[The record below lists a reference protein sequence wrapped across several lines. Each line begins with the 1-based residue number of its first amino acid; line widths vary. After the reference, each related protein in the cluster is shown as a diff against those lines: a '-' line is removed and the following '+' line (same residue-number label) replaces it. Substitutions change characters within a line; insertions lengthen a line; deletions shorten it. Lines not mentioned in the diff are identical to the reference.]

1 MGLRIVKHFNR
12 RMEMLKELA
21 LTAVMLASTTAF
33 AVDQGAVD
41 KSFAL
46 KDGSTVY
53 IFKDG
58 KMAMEDKLGRVVP
71 MKAGHVMQTKDGQSI
86 LMVGNELA
94 KLDWI
99 RKSEL
104 GGK

>member
-1 MGLRIVKHFNR
+1 MFKV
-12 RMEMLKELA
+12 LA
-21 LTAVMLASTTAF
+21 TAAAVLFSAHVALAADK
-33 AVDQGAVD
+33 ANVD
-41 KSFAL
+41 KSIPL

-71 MKAGHVMQTKDGQSI
+71 MKPGHVMQTKDGQSI

-94 KLDWI
+94 RLDWI
-99 RKSEL
+99 RKSDL
-104 GGK
+104 GGR

>member
-1 MGLRIVKHFNR
+1 
-12 RMEMLKELA
+12 MLKVLA
-21 LTAVMLASTTAF
+21 TATALVLATHVAM
-33 AVDQGAVD
+33 AADKANVE
-41 KSFAL
+41 KSFLL

-58 KMAMEDKLGRVVP
+58 KMAMEDKLGRTVP
-71 MKAGHVMQTKDGQSI
+71 MKPGHVMQTKDGQSI

-94 KLDWI
+94 RLDWI

>member
-1 MGLRIVKHFNR
+1 
-12 RMEMLKELA
+12 MLKVLA
-21 LTAVMLASTTAF
+21 TTTALLL
-33 AVDQGAVD
+33 AANVAMAADMANVD
-41 KSFAL
+41 KSFVL

-58 KMAMEDKLGRVVP
+58 KMAMEDKLGRTVP
-71 MKAGHVMQTKDGQSI
+71 MKPGHVMQTKDGQSI

-94 KLDWI
+94 RLDWI
-99 RKSEL
+99 RRTDM

>member
-1 MGLRIVKHFNR
+1 
-12 RMEMLKELA
+12 MLKVLA
-21 LTAVMLASTTAF
+21 TAAAVLFSAHATLAADK
-33 AVDQGAVD
+33 ANVD
-41 KSFAL
+41 KSIPL

-71 MKAGHVMQTKDGQSI
+71 MKPGHVMQTKDGQSI

-94 KLDWI
+94 RLDWI
-99 RKSEL
+99 RKSDL

>member
-1 MGLRIVKHFNR
+1 
-12 RMEMLKELA
+12 MLKELA
-21 LTAVMLASTTAF
+21 LTAIMLSATTAF
-33 AVDQGAVD
+33 AVDKAAVD
-41 KSFAL
+41 KAFDL

-94 KLDWI
+94 RLDWI

>member
-1 MGLRIVKHFNR
+1 
-12 RMEMLKELA
+12 MLKELA
-21 LTAVMLASTTAF
+21 LTAVMLAATTAF
-33 AVDQGAVD
+33 AVDKGAVD
-41 KSFAL
+41 KSFDL

-71 MKAGHVMQTKDGQSI
+71 MKPGHVMQTKDGQSI

-94 KLDWI
+94 RLDWI

>member
-1 MGLRIVKHFNR
+1 
-12 RMEMLKELA
+12 MLKVLA
-21 LTAVMLASTTAF
+21 TAAVVLFSANAATA
-33 AVDQGAVD
+33 ANMANVE
-41 KSFAL
+41 KSFPL

-58 KMAMEDKLGRVVP
+58 KMAMEDKLGRTVP
-71 MKAGHVMQTKDGQSI
+71 MKPGHVMQTKDGQSI

-94 KLDWI
+94 RLDWI
-99 RKSEL
+99 KRSDL

>member
-1 MGLRIVKHFNR
+1 
-12 RMEMLKELA
+12 MLKVIATAAAVLFSANVALA
-21 LTAVMLASTTAF
+21 ADKAN
-33 AVDQGAVD
+33 VD
-41 KSFAL
+41 KSIPL

-71 MKAGHVMQTKDGQSI
+71 MKPGHVMQTKDGQSI

-94 KLDWI
+94 RLDWI
-99 RKSEL
+99 RKSDL